1 MTGMPPHGTTGDP
14 LFQMLKERVRIEVQA
29 EFFQSL
35 GAALG
40 VEGFGA
46 DGVEAAVEYLKA
58 NMPSPRRR
66 FLLTCAGVKEIE
78 TMIDN
83 LKPRRQMYPKA
94 LGDGLY
100 VRVYPSGEKK
110 FAYRYQLGGKRGAP
124 IILGTYLTMRER
136 KALGPG
142 LGLTVPEAQEEVRK
156 LAIKK
161 RDKKDPR
168 RFVNVGGI
176 TLGRLI
182 KKYLEEYLTSKRDA
196 EAMTEEQKK
205 SRRIVSHNYYRKNV
219 NTLEKFVLPDFGG
232 RHVVSI
238 DACEIQELLDA
249 VEDSNGTCTSNEVL
263 KFLSGVRTYACE
275 VKKMRNLNLLDDLK
289 HKNQDPSR
297 QRFVMTCEQI
307 AVFFR
312 YLDDPLCPIPE
323 VRRRILK
330 AMLLKGSRNQ
340 ETAEGTWPEI
350 DLKNRIWIIP
360 ARRMKGKEP
369 GQGKKNS
376 HGEEIGVKRPHA
388 VFLSDFLLEILGA
401 PEGKAIFPKH
411 VERFEIDPDRP
422 SDGECPQHGINTGKE
437 SLDLPFPFPD
447 LQAYDLR
454 HAFAT
459 HMDSLGFTPLE
470 YGGCQSH
477 SESSTREMAA
487 ELKKIGGNMMSR
499 RKYTAVQV
507 FRKFRRKAEVW
518 IAWEAELCRILGR
531 PIPEYPPELLDYF
544 TELGKRGGDV
554 KYFEEHPEML
564 DVITA
569 P

>member
-66 FLLTCAGVKEIE
+66 FLLTGAGVKEVE
-78 TMIDN
+78 MMIDS
-83 LKPRRQMYPKA
+83 LKPKRQMYPKA
-94 LGDGLY
+94 IGDGMY

-124 IILGTYLTMRER
+124 IILGTYITMRER
-136 KALGPG
+136 KAMGPG
-142 LGLTVPEAQEEVRK
+142 IGLTVIEAQEEVRK
-156 LAIKK
+156 LAAKK

-176 TLGRLI
+176 TLGKLI
-182 KKYLEEYLTSKRDA
+182 EKYLGEYLTSKRDA
-196 EAMTEEQKK
+196 QGMTDDQKK
-205 SRRIVSHNYYRKNV
+205 SRKFVSHNYYRKNV

-232 RHVVSI
+232 RHAVSI
-238 DACEIQELLDA
+238 DACEVQELLDA
-249 VEDSNGTCTSNEVL
+249 VEDSNGPCTSNEVL

-275 VKKMRNLNLLDDLK
+275 VKKLKNLAFIDGLQ
-289 HKNQDPSR
+289 HKDSDPTR
-297 QRFVMTCEQI
+297 LRFVMSLEQI
-307 AVFFR
+307 AFFFR
-312 YLDDPLCPIPE
+312 YLDDSRCPIPE

-330 AMLLKGSRNQ
+330 AMLLIGSRNQ
-340 ETAEGTWPEI
+340 ETAEGVRAEI

-360 ARRMKGKEP
+360 AKRMKGKEP

-376 HGEEIGVKRPHA
+376 HGEEVGVKRPHA
-388 VFLSDFLLEILGA
+388 VFLTDFLLEVLGA
-401 PEGKAIFPKH
+401 YGGKAIFPKH
-411 VERFEIDPDRP
+411 LERFEIDPDRS

-437 SLDLPFPFPD
+437 SIELPFPFPD

-454 HAFAT
+454 HTFAT

-470 YGGCQSH
+470 YGRCQSH
-477 SESSTREMAA
+477 SDSSTREMAA

-507 FRKFRRKAEVW
+507 FRKLRRKAEVW

-554 KYFEEHPEML
+554 KYFEERSEML